1 MRAENI
7 LWSGTPSQVTNLG
20 TFVIWGI
27 LACTLVLAPVS
38 LILII
43 WKYLEV
49 KNQVYELTNQ
59 RLKMHSGVL
68 SKKIEELELYRVR
81 DTQFEQPFFLRLF
94 GLGNVILFTTDSTSP
109 EIILPAIP
117 NAQGVREQI
126 RNAVE
131 ETRDSKRVR
140 VSELD

>member
-1 MRAENI
+1 MRAENL

-117 NAQGVREQI
+117 SAQGVREQI

>member
-1 MRAENI
+1 MRAENL

-20 TFVIWGI
+20 TFVIWDI

>member
-1 MRAENI
+1 MRAENL

-27 LACTLVLAPVS
+27 LTCTLVLAPVS

>member
-1 MRAENI
+1 MRAENL

-49 KNQVYELTNQ
+49 KNQVYELTTQ

-68 SKKIEELELYRVR
+68 SKKIEEIELYRVR

>member
-1 MRAENI
+1 MRAENL

-68 SKKIEELELYRVR
+68 SKKIEEIELYRVR

>member
-1 MRAENI
+1 MRAENL

-126 RNAVE
+126 RNAVG

>member
-1 MRAENI
+1 MRAENL

>member
-27 LACTLVLAPVS
+27 LTCTLVLAPVS

-68 SKKIEELELYRVR
+68 SKKIEEIELYRVR

-109 EIILPAIP
+109 DIILPAIP

>member
-94 GLGNVILFTTDSTSP
+94 GLGNVILLTTDSTSP